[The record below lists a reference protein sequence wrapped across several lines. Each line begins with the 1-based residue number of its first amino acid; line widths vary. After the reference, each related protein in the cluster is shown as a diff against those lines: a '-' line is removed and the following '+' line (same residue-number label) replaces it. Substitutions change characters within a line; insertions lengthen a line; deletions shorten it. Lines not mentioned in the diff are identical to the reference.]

1 MSEKKYELSKNVLFF
16 IETLSATTKISFF
29 FYNGA
34 LHTITSDSE
43 WENHMKNFFLL
54 NCPLNELHDLSH
66 NNIST
71 SFYYVDSLFLN
82 YFIIPLPK
90 ASSFLIMGPT
100 LISDFDITLFQKK
113 LEYNEMSVHS
123 KINFMKMAQDIP
135 VISANQLVEYGRSV
149 FYALYTT
156 QPKNIKTLTTDFK
169 NSASPDTSEPIL
181 DNKQAT
187 TLSPHGSRYTE
198 EMILY
203 NVKHGIL
210 SSSLTIESSTSTI
223 IGNMAPGNPLRQTKN
238 AIIVLVALIT
248 RAALSGGMTSEE
260 AYSLSDLFIQQIE
273 LSENI
278 NDINSI
284 TEKMYRTFITAVHKT
299 QQNTYSNI
307 VKYTLNYITSHTK
320 EAISL
325 KDISNYLGYD
335 GYYISRQFKKETGLS
350 VNEYINKLK
359 IDYATVLLRTTAL
372 PINEISEQLSF
383 CSPTYFA
390 TQFKKIQGISPNFYR
405 KNL

>member
-1 MSEKKYELSKNVLFF
+1 
-16 IETLSATTKISFF
+16 
-29 FYNGA
+29 
-34 LHTITSDSE
+34 
-43 WENHMKNFFLL
+43 
-54 NCPLNELHDLSH
+54 
-66 NNIST
+66 
-71 SFYYVDSLFLN
+71 
-82 YFIIPLPK
+82 
-90 ASSFLIMGPT
+90 
-100 LISDFDITLFQKK
+100 
-113 LEYNEMSVHS
+113 
-123 KINFMKMAQDIP
+123 
-135 VISANQLVEYGRSV
+135 
-149 FYALYTT
+149 
-156 QPKNIKTLTTDFK
+156 
-169 NSASPDTSEPIL
+169 
-181 DNKQAT
+181 
-187 TLSPHGSRYTE
+187 
-198 EMILY
+198 
-203 NVKHGIL
+203 
-210 SSSLTIESSTSTI
+210 
-223 IGNMAPGNPLRQTKN
+223 MAPGNPLRQTKN